1 MRFPTHHQNQIFGE
15 KMTYES
21 PNERTKDFIVNIRNY
36 FNQDSNKTLFHK
48 RNTIKIIEFEGRE
61 YVVKSFK
68 IPHLLNQIVYRF
80 FRDSKAKRSFDNSW
94 RLKKLGVNTP
104 QPIGYVEF
112 PTRFLFKESFYV
124 SDFFDYDFEI
134 RAVFGDK
141 DFEDREN
148 ILTKFIEF
156 TYKLHKK
163 KVYHIDYSPGNILVK
178 KGAYGYT
185 FSIIDINR
193 MKFIAFDDD
202 LRMKNLA
209 KLTNDIGDNEFMVK
223 VYADISKIDA
233 SVLLPKLEIALKEQG
248 RYLANKKRFKRVKKG

>member
-1 MRFPTHHQNQIFGE
+1 
-15 KMTYES
+15 MTYES
-21 PNERTKDFIVNIRNY
+21 PNERTKDFIVNIKNY
-36 FNQDSNKTLFHK
+36 FDQESNKTLFHK
-48 RNTIKIIEFEGRE
+48 RNIIKIITFEGKE

-80 FRDSKAKRSFDNSW
+80 FRDSKAKRSFLNS
-94 RLKKLGVNTP
+94 RVLEKIGVNTP

-112 PTRFLFKESFYV
+112 PTRFLFKESFYI

-134 RAVFGDK
+134 RAVFNDK

-163 KVYHIDYSPGNILVK
+163 KVYHMDYSPGNILVK

-185 FSIIDINR
+185 FSIIDVNR
-193 MKFIAFDDD
+193 MKFIEFDDD

-223 VYADISKIDA
+223 VYSNISKIDIKI
-233 SVLLPKLEIALKEQG
+233 LLPKLQIALKEQG
-248 RYLANKKRFKRVKKG
+248 RYLANKKRFKKIKKMK

>member
-1 MRFPTHHQNQIFGE
+1 
-15 KMTYES
+15 MTYES

-112 PTRFLFKESFYV
+112 PTRFFFKESFYV
-124 SDFFDYDFEI
+124 SDFFDYNFEI